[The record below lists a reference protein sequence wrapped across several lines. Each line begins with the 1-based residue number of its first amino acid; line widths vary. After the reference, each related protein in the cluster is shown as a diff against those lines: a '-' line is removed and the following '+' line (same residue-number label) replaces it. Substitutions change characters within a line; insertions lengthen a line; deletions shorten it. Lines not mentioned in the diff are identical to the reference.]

1 MSITVATNYP
11 NDTADIR
18 IYETVDQGQM
28 WINVGEIAR
37 AGVNLRIF
45 KRNIERTYYVYYV
58 PLQME
63 NFL

>member
-11 NDTADIR
+11 NDTAGIR